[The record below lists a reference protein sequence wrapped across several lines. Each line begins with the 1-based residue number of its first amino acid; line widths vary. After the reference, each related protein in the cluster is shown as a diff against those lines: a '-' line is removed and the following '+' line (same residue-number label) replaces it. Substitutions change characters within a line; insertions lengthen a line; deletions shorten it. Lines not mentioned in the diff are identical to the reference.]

1 MKTVFVVDD
10 LASNLMTAQNALSK
24 EVKVLTMQSAEKMFL
39 LLPKIMPDLI
49 LLDIQMPEMN
59 GLEALEILKQNERWQ
74 SIPVIFLTAEQNP
87 ESEDRGLELGALDY
101 IHKPFSA
108 NVLRRRIN
116 MHLQTDKL
124 VKESQSYIR
133 NVQHAMISVIAELI
147 ESRDL
152 VTGEHVERI
161 QSYVKLLLQEMDKNK
176 NYGDITSKWDM
187 SLLIP
192 SVQMHDVGK
201 IRISDT
207 ILNKPGKLTAEEF
220 EIIKTHPLE
229 GMKII
234 DNITSKTPDDGYLK
248 YAKQFAGYHHERWD
262 GTGYPFGLSG
272 ESIPLQGRIM
282 AIADVYD
289 ALVTQRPYKQPI
301 PHDQAVNIIKEGS
314 GTQFDPVLVEVFE
327 KVADDFWVQS
337 IVESIEA

>member
-10 LASNLMTAQNALSK
+10 LTSNLMTAQNALSP

-74 SIPVIFLTAEQNP
+74 HIPVILLTAEQNP
-87 ESEDRGLELGALDY
+87 ESEDRGLELGAIDY

-124 VKESQSYIR
+124 VKESQAYIR

-161 QSYVKLLLQEMDKNK
+161 QSYVELLLQEMDKDK
-176 NYGDITSKWDM
+176 IYGDITSKWDM

-220 EIIKTHPLE
+220 EIIKAHPLE

-234 DNITSKTPDDGYLK
+234 DNIISKTPDDGYLK
-248 YAKQFAGYHHERWD
+248 YAKQFAGYHHEKWD

-314 GTQFDPVLVEVFE
+314 GTHFDPVLVEVFE

>member
-1 MKTVFVVDD
+1 
-10 LASNLMTAQNALSK
+10 MTAQSALSP

-74 SIPVIFLTAEQNP
+74 NIPVIFLTAEQNP

-116 MHLQTDKL
+116 MHLHTDKL
-124 VKESQSYIR
+124 VKESQTYIR

-152 VTGEHVERI
+152 VTGQHIDRI
-161 QSYVKLLLQEMDKNK
+161 QSYVELLLQEMEKDKI
-176 NYGDITSKWDM
+176 YTDITSEWDM

-207 ILNKPGKLTAEEF
+207 ILNKPGKLTTEEF
-220 EIIKTHPLE
+220 NIIKTHPLE

-234 DNITSKTPDDGYLK
+234 DNISSKTPDDGYLK
-248 YAKQFAGYHHERWD
+248 YAKQFAGYHHEKWD

-301 PHDQAVNIIKEGS
+301 PHDQAVTIIKEGS
-314 GTQFDPVLVEVFE
+314 GTHFDPILVQVFE

-337 IVESIEA
+337 IVESIEPS